1 MNKIVILI
9 ILVLYIILCTLSI
22 LVFNDI
28 FPIEVTV
35 GGGGGGGGNDVFFNV
50 SVVQGSSNI
59 LQIITKKQRRFVLT
73 KPL

>member
-35 GGGGGGGGNDVFFNV
+35 GGGGGGNDVFFNV